1 MNKMP
6 EYIIEHRETFNK
18 PYLKVLL
25 KNNENLETVQSLLS
39 SLHSVRNVNVTKN
52 KRTDISVCPSK
63 FYEPKETENEIKV
76 QLDSFYSSKPLDPVF
91 EKEKISEISEK
102 AYDQILHEIKVFGK
116 NLEKLT
122 SLHSKFDE
130 EGFRDFFLPHLNSIS
145 KSHSATGETFNK
157 KGKTDILI
165 QDGEGNNA
173 FIAECKIWHGEK
185 ELHNAIDQLIDR
197 YVSWRDEH
205 TALIIFNKQNDNFT
219 QLISSARKANE
230 NHDLFVKKID
240 DSSTSSTRY
249 ILKNR
254 EDEEKHIQ
262 LELIIFNCKE

>member
-1 MNKMP
+1 MP
-6 EYIIEHRETFNK
+6 EYLIEHRESFNK

-25 KNNENLETVQSLLS
+25 KNNDNLATVQTLLS
-39 SLHSVRNVNVTKN
+39 SLKSVQNVNITEN
-52 KRTDISVCPSK
+52 NRTDITVYPSK
-63 FYEPKETENEIKV
+63 FYEPKETESEVRV

-91 EKEKISEISEK
+91 EEEKISRISKK
-102 AYDQILHEIKVFGK
+102 AYDQILQEIQVFGK

-122 SLHSKFDE
+122 SLHFKFDE
-130 EGFRDFFLPHLNSIS
+130 EGFRDFFIPHLNSIS

-165 QDGEGNNA
+165 QDGDGNNA

-185 ELHNAIDQLIDR
+185 ELQNAVDQLIDR

-205 TALIIFNKQNDNFT
+205 TALIFFNKKNDNFT
-219 QLISSARKANE
+219 QLVATARQAIE
-230 NHDLFVKKID
+230 NHELFVKKIN
-240 DSSTSSTRY
+240 DSSVSSTRY
-249 ILKNR
+249 IFKNR

-262 LELIIFNCKE
+262 LELIVFNCKE

>member
-1 MNKMP
+1 MP

-25 KNNENLETVQSLLS
+25 KNNENLETVQNLLS
-39 SLHSVRNVNVTKN
+39 SLQSVHNVNITPN
-52 KRTDISVCPSK
+52 KRTDITAYPSK
-63 FYEPKETENEIKV
+63 FYEPKETESEIRV
-76 QLDSFYSSKPLDPVF
+76 QLDSFYSSKSLDPVF
-91 EKEKISEISEK
+91 EKEKISEISET
-102 AYDQILHEIKVFGK
+102 AYNQILEEIQVFGK

-173 FIAECKIWHGEK
+173 FIAECKIWYGEK
-185 ELHNAIDQLIDR
+185 ELQNAIDQLIDR
-197 YVSWRDEH
+197 YVTWRDEH
-205 TALIIFNKQNDNFT
+205 TALIVFNKQNDNFT
-219 QLISSARKANE
+219 QLVSTARQAVANHELFVRKISDSSA
-230 NHDLFVKKID
+230 
-240 DSSTSSTRY
+240 SSTRY
-249 ILKNR
+249 ILRNR

>member
-1 MNKMP
+1 MP
-6 EYIIEHRETFNK
+6 EYIIEHREAFKK
-18 PYLKVLL
+18 PYLKVSL
-25 KNNENLETVQSLLS
+25 KNNKNLVAVQTLLS
-39 SLHSVRNVNVTKN
+39 SLQSVHNVNITEN
-52 KRTDISVCPSK
+52 KRIDITVYPSK
-63 FYEPKETENEIKV
+63 FYEPKETESEIRI
-76 QLDSFYSSKPLDPVF
+76 QLDSFYSSQPLDPVF

-102 AYDQILHEIKVFGK
+102 AYDQILNEIQVFGK

-165 QDGEGNNA
+165 QDVDGNNA

-185 ELHNAIDQLIDR
+185 ELHNAVDQLIDR

-205 TALIIFNKQNDNFT
+205 IALIIFNKENDNFT
-219 QLISSARKANE
+219 QLIASARQAIE
-230 NHDLFVKKID
+230 NHELFVKKVN
-240 DSSTSSTRY
+240 DSSDSSTRY
-249 ILKNR
+249 IFKNR
-254 EDEEKHIQ
+254 EDEKKHIQ

>member
-1 MNKMP
+1 MP
-6 EYIIEHRETFNK
+6 EYLIEHREAFNK
-18 PYLKVLL
+18 PYLKVQL
-25 KNNENLETVQSLLS
+25 KNNDNLETVQTLLS
-39 SLHSVRNVNVTKN
+39 SLQSVHNVNITEN
-52 KRTDISVCPSK
+52 KRTDITVYPSK
-63 FYEPKETENEIKV
+63 FYEPKDTESEIKV
-76 QLDSFYSSKPLDPVF
+76 QLDAFYSSKPFDPVF

-102 AYDQILHEIKVFGK
+102 AYDQILHEIQVFGK

-185 ELHNAIDQLIDR
+185 ELHKAIDQLIDR
-197 YVSWRDEH
+197 YVTWRDEH

-219 QLISSARKANE
+219 QLVSSARQAIE
-230 NHDLFVKKID
+230 NHELYAKKIN

-249 ILKNR
+249 ILKSR

-262 LELIIFNCKE
+262 LELMIFNCKE

>member
-1 MNKMP
+1 M
-6 EYIIEHRETFNK
+6 
-18 PYLKVLL
+18 
-25 KNNENLETVQSLLS
+25 QSV
-39 SLHSVRNVNVTKN
+39 HNVNITEN
-52 KRTDISVCPSK
+52 KRTDISVYPSK

-76 QLDSFYSSKPLDPVF
+76 QLDAFYNSKPLDLVF

-102 AYDQILHEIKVFGK
+102 AYDQILHEIQVFGK

-185 ELHNAIDQLIDR
+185 ELHNAVDQLIDR
-197 YVSWRDEH
+197 YVTWRDEH
-205 TALIIFNKQNDNFT
+205 TALIIFNKHNDDFT
-219 QLISSARKANE
+219 QLVSSARLAIEKHE
-230 NHDLFVKKID
+230 LFVNKIG
-240 DSSTSSTRY
+240 DSTTSSTRY
-249 ILKNR
+249 ILKSR
-254 EDEEKHIQ
+254 EDEKKHIQ

>member
-1 MNKMP
+1 MP

-25 KNNENLETVQSLLS
+25 KNNENLETVQNLLS
-39 SLHSVRNVNVTKN
+39 SLQSVHNVNITPN
-52 KRTDISVCPSK
+52 KRTDITAYPSK
-63 FYEPKETENEIKV
+63 FYEPKETESEIRV
-76 QLDSFYSSKPLDPVF
+76 QLDSFYSSKSLDPVF
-91 EKEKISEISEK
+91 EKEKISEISET
-102 AYDQILHEIKVFGK
+102 AYNQILEEIQVFGK

-130 EGFRDFFLPHLNSIS
+130 EGFRDFFLPYLNSIS

-173 FIAECKIWHGEK
+173 FIAECKIWYGEK
-185 ELHNAIDQLIDR
+185 ELQNAIDQLIDR
-197 YVSWRDEH
+197 YVTWRDEH

-219 QLISSARKANE
+219 QLVSTARQAVANHELFVRKISDSSA
-230 NHDLFVKKID
+230 
-240 DSSTSSTRY
+240 SSTRY
-249 ILKNR
+249 ILRNR